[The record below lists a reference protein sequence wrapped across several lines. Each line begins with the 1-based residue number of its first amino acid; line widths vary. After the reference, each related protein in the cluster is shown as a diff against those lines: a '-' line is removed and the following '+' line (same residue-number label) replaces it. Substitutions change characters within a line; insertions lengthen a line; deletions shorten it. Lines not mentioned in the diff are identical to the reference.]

1 MELSLGTEPT
11 APYRSFEVAGA
22 ARKLVEQI
30 MLVQPGEHV
39 VITADTACDQRVVQ
53 ATAAA
58 AFAAGAHPVVVQYE
72 TRPRPGLEPPPPVA
86 AAVKTADVWIEFSV
100 AYTIYTAAHS
110 AAINA
115 GVRFNVLTGMDV
127 DMLLRTIGNVD
138 IPKMLALGERLTGVF
153 SNTDSI
159 VMRSEAGTD
168 ISGTM
173 KGRRV
178 KHQGKVA
185 DKKGETVTLA
195 GQVTFMPIEESL
207 NGTIVFDGTVWPPD
221 EIGRLQEPIRLTV
234 QEGIIR
240 KIEGGPQARLMERYL
255 RSLNDPNMFC
265 LSHVSLGMNP
275 GVRRLT
281 GRILEDE
288 RLFGSVTI
296 GIGSQGPN
304 HGGKGIKAAGH
315 QDGIVTQPTFVLD
328 GKTVEQ
334 DGRYV
339 HSELAALCREMGM
352 PGY

>member
-1 MELSLGTEPT
+1 MELALGTEPT
-11 APYRSFEVAGA
+11 TEYRSFELAGA

-30 MLVQPGEHV
+30 MLVKPGENV
-39 VITADTACDQRVVQ
+39 VVTADTACDMRVVR
-53 ATAAA
+53 ATAEAT
-58 AFAAGAHPVVVQYE
+58 FAAGAHPIVVQYE

-86 AAVKTADVWIEFSV
+86 AAVKAADVWIEFSV
-100 AYTIYTAAHS
+100 AYTIYTAAHV
-110 AAINA
+110 AAIDA
-115 GVRFNVLTGMDV
+115 GCRFNVLTGMDV

-153 SNTDSI
+153 SNTDTI
-159 VMRSEAGTD
+159 TMRSVVGTD
-168 ISGTM
+168 ISGSM

-207 NGTIVFDGTVWPPD
+207 NGTIVFDGTIWPPD
-221 EIGRLQEPIRLTV
+221 EIGLLHEPVRLTV
-234 QEGIIR
+234 KEGIIR
-240 KIEGGPQARLMERYL
+240 KIEGGRQARLMEGYL

-265 LSHVSLGMNP
+265 LSHFSLGMNP

-288 RLFGSVTI
+288 RLFGCVTI

-304 HGGKGIKAAGH
+304 HGGKGIKAVGH
-315 QDGIVTQPTFVLD
+315 EDGIVTQPTFILN
-328 GKTVEQ
+328 GQTIEQ
-334 DGRYV
+334 DGRYAHPDLV
-339 HSELAALCREMGM
+339 ALCRELAM